1 MGVSLKNLAAMVSA
15 SIERNTQ
22 YIEPRIMIIS
32 IIAAIGFPLYY
43 VIWHY
48 IFPQPYE
55 NLGLRLFGSA
65 LFIPS
70 IFVKRW
76 SQWMNR
82 YKSIYW
88 YLATLYTLP
97 FFFTFMLL
105 KNDGSDV
112 WLSSTLVA
120 LFLMLLWLDWLNI
133 FIQSVLGMSLAWCAY
148 YLTTDTPHINLIAL
162 EYIPIYLF
170 AIIVGIAT
178 NYSAEM
184 LRQERLRAMLA
195 AASNIAHELRTPLL
209 GIKSGAVGLRQYLP
223 ALLEAYRMAREQGLA
238 VEQIR
243 LAHLHSMQGVL
254 ERIEGE
260 ADHSNTIIDMLLM
273 NTRING
279 FTPEKFSVCSIGLCV
294 ETALQRYPFASEKE
308 RQRVVWNNNG
318 TNFNFRGVELLMVH
332 VLFNLLKNA
341 LYHIA
346 KAGKGGIFIH
356 LEKTSQGNALIFR
369 DSGAGI
375 PPEVLPHIFTRFY
388 SWSPDSDDGLGTG
401 IGLAFCRSVM
411 DAFGGAIGC
420 ASQPGEYTEFIL
432 TFPPLPP
439 SEETP

>member
-1 MGVSLKNLAAMVSA
+1 MGVSLKNLAAVVKDA
-15 SIERNTQ
+15 IERNTQ
-22 YIEPRIMIIS
+22 YIEHRIMVIS
-32 IIAAIGFPLYY
+32 IIATICFPLYY

-48 IFPQPYE
+48 VFPQPYE
-55 NLGLRLFGSA
+55 NLELRLLGSA

-70 IFVKRW
+70 IFVKHW
-76 SQWMNR
+76 PQWLNR

-105 KNDGSDV
+105 KNNGSDI

-120 LFLMLLWLDWLNI
+120 IFLMLLWLDWMNI
-133 FIQSVLGMSLAWCAY
+133 IIQSVLGTLLAWCAY
-148 YLTTDTPHINLIAL
+148 YLTTGTPHVNLFTL

-209 GIKSGAVGLRQYLP
+209 GIKSGAAGLRQYLP
-223 ALLEAYRMAREQGLA
+223 TLLEAYRMAREQGLA
-238 VEQIR
+238 VEPIR
-243 LAHLHSMQGVL
+243 LAHQYSMHGVL
-254 ERIEGE
+254 ARIEGE
-260 ADHSNTIIDMLLM
+260 ADQSNNIIDMLLM

-279 FTPEKFSVCSIGLCV
+279 FTPENFSVCSIGLCV
-294 ETALQRYPFASEKE
+294 ETALQRYSFASERE
-308 RQRVVWNNNG
+308 RKLVTWNNG
-318 TNFNFRGVELLMVH
+318 TNFYFRGIELLMVH
-332 VLFNLLKNA
+332 VLFNLMKNS

-346 KAGKGGIFIH
+346 KAGKGGIFIR
-356 LEKTSQGNALIFR
+356 LEKSPQSNTLIFR
-369 DSGAGI
+369 DTGAGV

-388 SWSPDSDDGLGTG
+388 SWSPDNDIGIGAG

-411 DAFGGAIGC
+411 DSFGGSIRC
-420 ASQPGEYTEFIL
+420 ESQLGEYTEFIL
-432 TFPPLPP
+432 TFP
-439 SEETP
+439 SDETL